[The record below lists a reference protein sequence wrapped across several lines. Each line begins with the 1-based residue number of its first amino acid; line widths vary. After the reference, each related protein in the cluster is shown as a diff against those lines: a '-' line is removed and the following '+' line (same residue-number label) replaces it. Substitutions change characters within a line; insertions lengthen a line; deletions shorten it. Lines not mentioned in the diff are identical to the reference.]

1 MLQKKDVLQLI
12 ELCKSGDRKAQQ
24 KIFDLKKDELFAIC
38 KRYSKNQS
46 EAEDML
52 IEGFTKIF
60 KHIDT
65 YAYGDFDSWTKRII
79 INTCINIYNRESK
92 RRENEIVLEE
102 IYEEIEISSDVEYS
116 YEDLSHCLEQLND
129 KHRTIFNLF
138 AIDGYKSKEIAEILN
153 ISNDSVRT
161 TLHRSRLKLQQLL
174 SDIDKNRR
182 AK

>member
-24 KIFDLKKDELFAIC
+24 EIFNLKKNELFAIC

-46 EAEDML
+46 DAEDMF

-60 KHIDT
+60 KHINT

-79 INTCINIYNRESK
+79 INTCINIYNRDSK
-92 RRENEIVLEE
+92 RRENEVIVEDFFEE
-102 IYEEIEISSDVEYS
+102 KEILSDAEYNYEE
-116 YEDLSHCLEQLND
+116 LSQCLEQLND

-138 AIDGYKSKEIAEILN
+138 AIDGYKTKEIAEIFN

-161 TLHRSRLKLQQLL
+161 ILHRSRLKLQQLL